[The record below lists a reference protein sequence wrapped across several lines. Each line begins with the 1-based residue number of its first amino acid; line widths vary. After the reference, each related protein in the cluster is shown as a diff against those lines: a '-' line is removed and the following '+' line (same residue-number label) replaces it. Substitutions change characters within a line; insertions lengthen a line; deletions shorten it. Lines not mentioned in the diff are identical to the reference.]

1 MADGAGELRVQN
13 VWVMRHGDRIDDQEP
28 LWVAHAKRP
37 WDPPLAEGG
46 LIRAWTAG
54 KRLRG
59 AGVPI
64 HRVVVSPFLRCL
76 QTAVEVIRALC
87 CVVDDDSRLFAM
99 ETSQDAVLDPSRVKV
114 SIEYGLS
121 EMLNSEAIGSTVAP
135 KDKKWFP
142 HISDLGALLP
152 SGTLD
157 QSAESIYK
165 ELPQWEESVL
175 EARKRYVSVIRALAD
190 KYPNENLLLVSHG
203 EAIGA
208 SITSVLEDSMVFDV
222 EYCANCHLQRKILSN
237 PSQSFNTEDFKV
249 VTESGQ
255 TASSWSMLRSSSS
268 SDGFPF
274 SFCYVNSVSK
284 SSARRFPPSKAFIRA
299 SKFEANQER
308 YLGGDRGNAGGRGC
322 SAESRGRRDLFLISL
337 ASSSSLVALSAAS
350 GKVKGSNPYNER
362 RLLEQNRKIQ
372 EANNAPEDFP
382 NFIREGFQVKVVTSD
397 DYVRC
402 DSGLIY
408 LDILVGKGDCP
419 KDGQQAVV
427 LIALICRTDL
437 PRFGFEEGI
446 RDMRPGGKRRL
457 IIPPEL
463 GPPVGP
469 STFFSAK
476 QFEVFDVELLD
487 VKDCQRRT
495 IGFYS
500 DVPPGR
506 GDQLEV
512 VEMDQSDAK
521 SRPSARK

>member
-1 MADGAGELRVQN
+1 MADRGGEVRVQN

-76 QTAVEVIRALC
+76 QTAAEVIRALC
-87 CVVDDDSRLFAM
+87 CVVDDDSRLLAM

-157 QSAESIYK
+157 QSAESVYK
-165 ELPQWEESVL
+165 ELPHWEESVL

-208 SITSVLEDSMVFDV
+208 SITSALEDSMVFDV
-222 EYCANCHLQRKILSN
+222 EYCASCHLRRKILSN
-237 PSQSFNTEDFKV
+237 PLQSFNTEDFKV

-255 TASSWSMLRSSSS
+255 TA
-268 SDGFPF
+268 G
-274 SFCYVNSVSK
+274 
-284 SSARRFPPSKAFIRA
+284 RFPPSKAVIRA

-308 YLGGDRGNAGGRGC
+308 WSVTPFSSSCVLFLSLDCGVGSVIRLVQLFGGRSGECWRPRLFSGEQRPEGSFPDLAGFVELAGGAVC
-322 SAESRGRRDLFLISL
+322 CL
-337 ASSSSLVALSAAS
+337 
-350 GKVKGSNPYNER
+350 
-362 RLLEQNRKIQ
+362 
-372 EANNAPEDFP
+372 
-382 NFIREGFQVKVVTSD
+382 REGFQVKVVTSD
-397 DYVRC
+397 GYVKC

-419 KDGQQAVV
+419 KDGQQVTFHYTGYNEAGRRIDSTY
-427 LIALICRTDL
+427 LQDRPAK
-437 PRFGFEEGI
+437 I
-446 RDMRPGGKRRL
+446 RLGNKSLVPGKIRRDQ
-457 IIPPEL
+457 
-463 GPPVGP
+463 GPKADHCTENSMQVGP

-500 DVPPGR
+500 DV
-506 GDQLEV
+506 V
-512 VEMDQSDAK
+512 CN
-521 SRPSARK
+521 